1 MSTTAQKKS
10 ETPLVAQIVI
20 VCLTVIVLFR
30 VALNFSTTESVWL
43 KILYVLPLVG
53 VFGYLIYRGFTDA
66 SPNSTEYVTTV
77 GDRPA
82 PPRDFTAEL
91 LAFIRENLL
100 FIGLGSVT
108 VLSVIGFYWR
118 PLYWLA
124 IAGLVAIL
132 SALAY
137 DYYQLWRISGKITA
151 QRLTPKVLS
160 LSDEMLIRI
169 KISNNGDKAVS
180 ARVID
185 ELPFDLQV
193 RDHFIGLELEA
204 GADRELRYPIR
215 PLTRGEYGFGRI
227 NVLLTSPLGLAEWR
241 VILGEP
247 EVVPVYPSIIQMKQ
261 FALHGSTTVPAAGR
275 RRLRRLAKSYE
286 FDQIKDYV
294 LGDDIRSINWKATS
308 RRNSLMVNQ
317 YEDER
322 AQRVYCFID
331 KGRTMLMPFGGLSLL
346 DYAINATLA
355 LSNVIINREDRA
367 GLLTF
372 SDKVGTV
379 LPADSKPDHLR
390 RLMEALYRQED
401 RQVESNY
408 DLLYYASRKLLGGR
422 SLIILFTNFESNYAL
437 DRVLPGLRRI
447 AKSHQLVVV
456 LFENTEIADLLK
468 DRTDDVED
476 IYRKATARR
485 FLQQR
490 ELMAARLRQN
500 GVKVVLT
507 RPQDLTG
514 EVINKYLELK
524 RRGLV

>member
-1 MSTTAQKKS
+1 MKSTSDKS
-10 ETPLVAQIVI
+10 
-20 VCLTVIVLFR
+20 R
-30 VALNFSTTESVWL
+30 VS
-43 KILYVLPLVG
+43 PLVG
-53 VFGYLIYRGFTDA
+53 TIAGIAVFLVALVRLSVSINREDSWGLILLWSLPVVAIVVYVLVDNTPGYPAYRLKNF
-66 SPNSTEYVTTV
+66 
-77 GDRPA
+77 
-82 PPRDFTAEL
+82 L
-91 LAFIRENLL
+91 REHLL
-100 FIGLGSVT
+100 FSGLGGVIL
-108 VLSVIGFYWR
+108 LSVLGFYWR
-118 PLYWLA
+118 PFYWLA
-124 IAGLVAIL
+124 IIGLVLLLA
-132 SALAY
+132 ALAV
-137 DYYQLWRISGKITA
+137 DYYRLYRIAGQVTA
-151 QRLTPKVLS
+151 ERFTPKVLS
-160 LSDEMLIRI
+160 LSDEMNIRI
-169 KISNNGDKAVS
+169 RLTNNSKQMVAV
-180 ARVID
+180 RVID
-185 ELPFDLQV
+185 ELPFDLQI
-193 RDHFIGLELEA
+193 RDHYLDLALEA

-227 NVLLTSPLGLAEWR
+227 NLWLTTPWKLAEWR
-241 VILGEP
+241 VVRGET
-247 EVVPVYPSIIQMKQ
+247 EVVPVYPSIIQMQQ
-261 FALHGSTTVPAAGR
+261 FSLKAQTTVPASGR

-294 LGDDIRSINWKATS
+294 QGDDLRSVNWKATS
-308 RRNSLMVNQ
+308 RRNALMVNQ

-322 AQRVYCFID
+322 AQRVYCFVD
-331 KGRTMLMPFGGLSLL
+331 KGRTMLMPFEGLSLL

-355 LSNVIINREDRA
+355 LSNVIIGREDRA

-447 AKSHQLVVV
+447 AKAHQLVVV
-456 LFENTEIADLLK
+456 MFENTEIADLLQGK
-468 DRTDDVED
+468 TAGTEDV
-476 IYRKATARR
+476 YLKATARR
-485 FLQQR
+485 YLQQR

-524 RRGLV
+524 QRGLV

>member
-1 MSTTAQKKS
+1 MEDTATKTTRS
-10 ETPLVAQIVI
+10 PLIGTIAGGA
-20 VCLTVIVLFR
+20 VLF
-30 VALNFSTTESVWL
+30 VALIRLSVSISRDDAWWQTL
-43 KILYVLPLVG
+43 VWSLPIVAIIVYLALDKTP
-53 VFGYLIYRGFTDA
+53 GYPA
-66 SPNSTEYVTTV
+66 S
-77 GDRPA
+77 RF
-82 PPRDFTAEL
+82 R
-91 LAFIRENLL
+91 AFVSNNLL
-100 FIGLGSVT
+100 FSSLGGIIT
-108 VLSVIGFYWR
+108 LSVLGFYWR
-118 PLYWLA
+118 PFYWFA
-124 IAGLVAIL
+124 ILGLIVLLVAVVF
-132 SALAY
+132 
-137 DYYQLWRISGKITA
+137 DYYRLYRIAAKITA
-151 QRLTPKVLS
+151 ERFTPRVLS
-160 LSDEMLIRI
+160 LSDEMNIRI
-169 KISNNGDKAVS
+169 RLFNGSNRSVS
-180 ARVID
+180 VRVID
-185 ELPFDLQV
+185 ELPFDLQI
-193 RDHFIGLELEA
+193 RDHHIDLELKPE
-204 GADRELRYPIR
+204 ADRELRYPIR

-227 NVLLTSPLGLAEWR
+227 NLWLTTSWKLAEWR
-241 VILGEP
+241 VVRGEA
-247 EVVPVYPSIIQMKQ
+247 ETVPVYPSIIQMQQ
-261 FALHGSTTVPAAGR
+261 FSLKAQTTVPAAGR

-294 LGDDIRSINWKATS
+294 QGDDLRSVNWKATS
-308 RRNSLMVNQ
+308 RRNALMVNQ

-322 AQRVYCFID
+322 AQRVYCFVD
-331 KGRTMLMPFGGLSLL
+331 KGRTMLMPFEGLSLL

-355 LSNVIINREDRA
+355 LSNVIIGRDDRA

-422 SLIILFTNFESNYAL
+422 SLIVLFTNFESNYAL

-456 LFENTEIADLLK
+456 MFENTEIADLLK
-468 DRTDDVED
+468 DKTVDTEDV
-476 IYRKATARR
+476 YLKATARR
-485 FLQQR
+485 YLQQR

-524 RRGLV
+524 QRGLV